1 MKCHKDHVVQ
11 PQGPVLTVISSPF
24 FGQTISSTALT
35 VISSPFFGQT
45 ISTNN
50 AADAVILE
58 SHTLVSY
65 MTWEAMER
73 NITQILE
80 LELGC

>member
-11 PQGPVLTVISSPF
+11 PLGP
-24 FGQTISSTALT
+24 ALT